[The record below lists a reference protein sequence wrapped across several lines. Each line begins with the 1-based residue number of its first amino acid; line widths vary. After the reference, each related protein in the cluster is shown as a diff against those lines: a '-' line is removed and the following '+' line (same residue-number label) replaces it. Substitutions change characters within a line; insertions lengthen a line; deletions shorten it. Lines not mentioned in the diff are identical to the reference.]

1 MKELMKAADP
11 ELFRVKVGRFH
22 ERWYTDPQPT
32 CAIAAASDWR
42 GPSIS
47 AVKKASGSDWTN
59 VAIRRI
65 AASDAD
71 TFIALAAM
79 EPDERAK
86 WLRDINTD
94 DLKVAAGR
102 GTIVHYW
109 AEQMLLGDEPTEPTA
124 LDLAA
129 WNVPAES
136 LPEAKLYLNAIR
148 TWFDKH
154 QPELI
159 GKEIVVF
166 NRALH
171 GYGYGGTADAWVKI
185 NGQNVAIDWKTRTRS
200 SRHGAYAEEGAQIAA
215 ACNAEYCII
224 DIDGVP
230 GRARIPK
237 FDHGLVVSIKPEG
250 CETFPIDLAAAQ
262 AHWVAMHA
270 WWTARRDETRAIQKA
285 MPKETA
291 AIDTLVARAKQLKAA
306 GHGEQLVA
314 AWPANYPALS
324 KLATA
329 DETQLKRVDEILAA
343 LEAEHEMPFMAAA
356 EPAPKAK
363 RAPKR
368 QAAAPRPDDTEHAD
382 EKAVEK
388 LEAHVAKLND
398 QERAWLN
405 HQTAAAKAD
414 GYSVSITQVPSVRR
428 FEIGRA
434 LLAFAKLTDVDDM
447 FNCALNTVGSPDG
460 SLGQRVGTLTK
471 EQAEQL
477 VVIAR
482 HIHNGDPVV
491 VTPENTLTLESTNV

>member
-1 MKELMKAADP
+1 
-11 ELFRVKVGRFH
+11 
-22 ERWYTDPQPT
+22 
-32 CAIAAASDWR
+32 
-42 GPSIS
+42 
-47 AVKKASGSDWTN
+47 
-59 VAIRRI
+59 
-65 AASDAD
+65 
-71 TFIALAAM
+71 
-79 EPDERAK
+79 
-86 WLRDINTD
+86 
-94 DLKVAAGR
+94 
-102 GTIVHYW
+102 
-109 AEQMLLGDEPTEPTA
+109 
-124 LDLAA
+124 
-129 WNVPAES
+129 
-136 LPEAKLYLNAIR
+136 
-148 TWFDKH
+148 
-154 QPELI
+154 
-159 GKEIVVF
+159 
-166 NRALH
+166 
-171 GYGYGGTADAWVKI
+171 
-185 NGQNVAIDWKTRTRS
+185 
-200 SRHGAYAEEGAQIAA
+200 
-215 ACNAEYCII
+215 
-224 DIDGVP
+224 
-230 GRARIPK
+230 
-237 FDHGLVVSIKPEG
+237 
-250 CETFPIDLAAAQ
+250 
-262 AHWVAMHA
+262 
-270 WWTARRDETRAIQKA
+270 

-368 QAAAPRPDDTEHAD
+368 QAGAPRPDDTEHAD

-405 HQTAAAKAD
+405 EQTAAAKAD